1 MKPIRTSLIA
11 ASLALALGASA
22 FAQPG
27 PGTGPGAGMMGGN
40 TPQARPEQ
48 MHERMHE
55 RMAERHTKHLA
66 ELKTKLKLDA
76 SQEGAWKTFADSMQA
91 PAAPLARPDRAAMAK
106 LTTPERIGQMQ
117 ALHAQRET
125 EMKKHGDATKPFYA
139 SLNAEQKKTFDAETA
154 RVMQQGMRQHRHP
167 Y

>member
-27 PGTGPGAGMMGGN
+27 PGMMGGA
-40 TPQARPEQ
+40 PSQARPEQ
-48 MHERMHE
+48 MRE
-55 RMAERHTKHLA
+55 RMAERHAQHLA

-76 SQEGAWKTFADSMQA
+76 SQEVAWKTFADNMQP

-106 LTTPERIGQMQ
+106 LTTPERIDQMQ
-117 ALHAQRET
+117 TLHAQREA
-125 EMKKHGDATKPFYA
+125 EMKKHGDATKAFYA

-154 RVMQQGMRQHRHP
+154 RQMQQGMRQHRHP